1 MIIYADFDPFGL
13 SMAKNRRSGKLA
25 VILHADV
32 AGSTGLVRQD
42 EQVAHERIQDSFG
55 RFNDVIEKYR
65 GRMLELKRPGNSGAA
80 PIEHLTGLG

>member
-1 MIIYADFDPFGL
+1 MAMDPL
-13 SMAKNRRSGKLA
+13 TDKLV

-32 AGSTGLVRQD
+32 AGSTQLVRQD
-42 EQVAHERIQDSFG
+42 EHLAHERTQDSFG

-80 PIEHLTGLG
+80 PIEHLTGLL